1 LLRILPVLPVCAALF
16 ACGPAT
22 SGTAAPRAPT
32 ATTTPAPGI
41 TAAPGPSAEPAPEPG
56 ERPLVA
62 CSAKHPIPELT
73 LATLKPEAWS
83 QATHGYRPQASGG
96 RPTAWDGDTA
106 SVDAYL
112 DGVHACAH
120 AAFADSFLRSLR
132 ELPKAHPLSDPEL
145 SATVELVIDGETG
158 KLAEVGIVGSSG
170 VAEFDAAAVAAF
182 SYAFPLEGAP
192 PVSLS
197 SDGRL
202 YVSWELKRNPEE
214 ACQRAQARPWKL
226 RF

>member
-1 LLRILPVLPVCAALF
+1 MHRLLLALPTCAAL
-16 ACGPAT
+16 ACGPAS
-22 SGTAAPRAPT
+22 SGS
-32 ATTTPAPGI
+32 ATPPP
-41 TAAPGPSAEPAPEPG
+41 AAPGTAPAPSVAAAPEPSAAPAPEPG
-56 ERPLVA
+56 ERPAVA

-73 LATLKPEAWS
+73 LATLEPEAWS

-96 RPTAWDGDTA
+96 RPTAWDGDTSA
-106 SVDAYL
+106 VDAYL

-132 ELPKAHPLSDPEL
+132 QLPKTHPLSDPEL
-145 SATVELVIDGETG
+145 SATVELVIEGETG
-158 KLAEVGIVGSSG
+158 KLAEIGIVGSSG
-170 VAEFDAAAVAAF
+170 VAEFDAAALAAF
-182 SYAFPLEGAP
+182 SYAFPLEGVP

-202 YVSWELKRNPEE
+202 YVSWELKRSPDE
-214 ACQRAQARPWKL
+214 ACQRSQARPWKL